1 MVDSDENLRD
11 ALRAATTDI
20 CESWDID
27 IHDPDDIEITQVGDG
42 EYEALV
48 PISGRVL
55 LDDLLDTQGRLLGIK
70 NDVAVELDGFQDD
83 RLLLGLDLD

>member
-1 MVDSDENLRD
+1 MVDHSDTPQDELQ
-11 ALRAATTDI
+11 AVTTEVCAT
-20 CESWDID
+20 WDID
-27 IHDPDDIEITQVGDG
+27 VHDPEDIRITEADD

-70 NDVAVELDGFQDD
+70 NSIAVELDGFQDD
-83 RLLLGLDLD
+83 RLLLTLDPD